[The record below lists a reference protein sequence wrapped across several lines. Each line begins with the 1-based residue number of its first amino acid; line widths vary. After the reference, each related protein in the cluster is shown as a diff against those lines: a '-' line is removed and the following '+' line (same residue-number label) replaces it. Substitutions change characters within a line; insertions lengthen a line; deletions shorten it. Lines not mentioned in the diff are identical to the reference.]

1 MTLFWNQSIF
11 TWPHICWERPNRTSR
26 AVWGHLGLCQSPP
39 VIAWCYRALFAGN
52 QQNQLHK
59 TVPADINPLSAVV
72 LAATTE
78 MLWQMKTD
86 AECCLS
92 GFIPAPQRH
101 HALTPHLQWYRVATE
116 LWQERH
122 IWLPSIKDVLT
133 KRSRKP
139 GRYINVTFHQEEG
152 PAAACTAGSVY
163 LTGTIVRLYFSRQ
176 LCNQPTHRPV
186 EAENGWPAPLCDCA
200 LRRGRCLHFKSSHT
214 WRLIR
219 PFMSLSSRGSIDLYS
234 LPTAHGAKSARK

>member
-1 MTLFWNQSIF
+1 MLNVASLVSSQRRSVTTPSLRTCSDTVLPPTCNRNVTFGCQASK
-11 TWPHICWERPNRTSR
+11 TCWQN
-26 AVWGHLGLCQSPP
+26 A
-39 VIAWCYRALFAGN
+39 AGN
-52 QQNQLHK
+52 QAGILMSHS
-59 TVPADINPLSAVV
+59 T
-72 LAATTE
+72 
-78 MLWQMKTD
+78 
-86 AECCLS
+86 
-92 GFIPAPQRH
+92 R
-101 HALTPHLQWYRVATE
+101 R
-116 LWQERH
+116 R
-122 IWLPSIKDVLT
+122 
-133 KRSRKP
+133 
-139 GRYINVTFHQEEG
+139 G

-200 LRRGRCLHFKSSHT
+200 LRRARCLHFKSSHT